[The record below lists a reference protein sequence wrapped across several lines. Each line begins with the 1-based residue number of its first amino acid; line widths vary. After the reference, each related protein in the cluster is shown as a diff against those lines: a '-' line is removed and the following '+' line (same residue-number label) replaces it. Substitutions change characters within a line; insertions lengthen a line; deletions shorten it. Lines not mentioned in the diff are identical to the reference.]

1 MTRRKPDKKTVTEDP
16 TARSDKHVLFTATH
30 RHVASLLI
38 LVQFCVLILSL
49 SSNLSPSTLQ
59 GNLLDWAELYTI
71 TTAQDYGAVPIE
83 LTHGETLDFPVAVQ
97 VQSDTDTPGE
107 WTTLELPGVN
117 FSSERPVNWS
127 RTRWANLSRS
137 VRLLYNDTDDPEA
150 IAILAS
156 ATVNGSTSRVAGKVR
171 RVRVVSPTVVSY
183 RQYESV
189 VDANLTVAEAFADE
203 VVFTAE
209 LIELPSGEQVLV
221 PEEESLRTSKS
232 KLLEEATP

>member
-1 MTRRKPDKKTVTEDP
+1 MTRRKPDKKSLSEDP
-16 TARSDKHVLFTATH
+16 SADTDNRFLFTAKH
-30 RHVASLLI
+30 RRIASSLI
-38 LVQFCVLILSL
+38 LAQLCVLILSL

-71 TTAQDYGAVPIE
+71 ATAQDYGAVPIE

-97 VQSDTDTPGE
+97 VQTDADGPDE

-127 RTRWANLSRS
+127 GSRWPNLSRS

-150 IAILAS
+150 IAILTS
-156 ATVNGSTSRVAGKVR
+156 ATINGSTSRIPGKVR
-171 RVRVVSPTVVSY
+171 RVRVISPTVISY
-183 RQYESV
+183 RQYQSV

-203 VVFTAE
+203 VIYTAE
-209 LIELPSGEQVLV
+209 LVQLPSGEQVLV

-232 KLLEEATP
+232 KLLEEVAP

>member
-1 MTRRKPDKKTVTEDP
+1 MTRRKPDKKSAPEEPDRS
-16 TARSDKHVLFTATH
+16 TAKQIRFAASH
-30 RHVASLLI
+30 RRIASSLI
-38 LVQFCVLILSL
+38 VVQICVLILSL

-97 VQSDTDTPGE
+97 VQSDSDGRDE

-117 FSSERPVNWS
+117 FTSERPVDWS
-127 RTRWANLSRS
+127 RSRWANLSRA
-137 VRLLYNDTDDPEA
+137 VRLLYNDTADPEA

-156 ATVNGSTSRVAGKVR
+156 AATNGSTSRVVGDVR

-189 VDANLTVAEAFADE
+189 KEANLTVAEAFTDE
-203 VVFTAE
+203 VIYTAE
-209 LIELPSGEQVLV
+209 LVKLPSGEQVLI

-232 KLLEEATP
+232 KLLDEVAP